1 MSHPLRVG
9 LDLAHLVEGS
19 GEANEA
25 GEPERYARELIPALI
40 EAEPGI
46 EITAWVGSTAPA
58 AVLREP
64 WAGEVRWMRLPV
76 PGVGSPWHL
85 WHELVG
91 IGLAARRR
99 RLDVVHGL
107 ASLAPLLTPGVAS
120 VVTIL
125 DVGWMRDPGA
135 MDTRTRVAMRALV
148 PLCARSSSRVI
159 AISEAAAE
167 EVSATLQIPFEK
179 LDVTPLGIIPSI
191 HGRPR
196 SEEGEMRERL
206 GLREGPIVLC
216 VAARRRQKNLD
227 GLIRA
232 MSHVPEQE
240 ETGHRPLLVLP
251 GSATP
256 YEIELRELAI
266 ETGVAEDVAFP
277 TGVEEADLEAL
288 YAAASCFVLPSFQE
302 GFPLPMLEAMA
313 RGAPVACS
321 DVSSLPEVAGDAALL
336 FDPFDVWEMAHQ
348 IKRLLSDGELA
359 EQLIESGFQ
368 RCEQF
373 SWRRTAERTLDS
385 YRRALEPGM
394 VASRH
399 DEQLHVGSRNG
410 SLNGHTGR

>member
-9 LDLAHLVEGS
+9 LDLAHLAERPG
-19 GEANEA
+19 GPGDRDEH
-25 GEPERYARELIPALI
+25 ERYARELIPALI

-58 AVLREP
+58 DVLREP
-64 WAGEVRWMRLPV
+64 WAAEVRWMRLPV

-91 IGLAARRR
+91 IGLEARRR

-125 DVGWMRDPGA
+125 DAGWMRDRTA
-135 MDTRTRVAMRALV
+135 MDARTRMTMRALV

-159 AISEAAAE
+159 AISDAAAE
-167 EVSATLQIPFEK
+167 DVSAAFQIPFEK
-179 LDVTPLGIIPSI
+179 LDVTPLGIISGI
-191 HGRPR
+191 YGRAR
-196 SEEGEMRERL
+196 SEDGEMRERL

-232 MSHVPEQE
+232 MSHIPEQE
-240 ETGHRPLLVLP
+240 ETGRRPLLVLP
-251 GSATP
+251 GSPTE
-256 YEIELRELAI
+256 YELELRELAL
-266 ETGVAEDVAFP
+266 EVGVAEDVVFLAR
-277 TGVEEADLEAL
+277 VEEPDLEAL

-302 GFPLPMLEAMA
+302 SFPLPILEAMA
-313 RGAPVACS
+313 RGVPVACS
-321 DVSSLPEVAGDAALL
+321 DASSLPEVAGDAALL
-336 FDPFDVWEMAHQ
+336 FDPFDAWEIAHQ
-348 IKRLLSDGELA
+348 VKRLLSDGELA
-359 EQLIESGFQ
+359 EQLIESGFR

-373 SWRRTAERTLDS
+373 SWRRTAECTLDS
-385 YRRALEPGM
+385 YRRALEPGF
-394 VASRH
+394 VARSRE
-399 DEQLHVGSRNG
+399 DQLHAGALNG